1 MSCPTLNLSINS
13 ILTLLTNWFGES
25 LLDLNV
31 TRCFLLG
38 MQKFVVQHH
47 QLWKVQNQL
56 LNSKE
61 GLRET
66 EDDKLTVMRASFF
79 CRHYYSR
86 HLPRRHRCRVFG

>member
-1 MSCPTLNLSINS
+1 MSYPTLNLFINS
-13 ILTLLTNWFGES
+13 ILSLLTTWFGES

-31 TRCFLLG
+31 TWCFLLG

-47 QLWKVQNQL
+47 QVWKAQNQL

-61 GLRET
+61 GLREK
-66 EDDKLTVMRASFF
+66 EDDKLTVMMCASFF

-86 HLPRRHRCRVFG
+86 HLHRCRVFG